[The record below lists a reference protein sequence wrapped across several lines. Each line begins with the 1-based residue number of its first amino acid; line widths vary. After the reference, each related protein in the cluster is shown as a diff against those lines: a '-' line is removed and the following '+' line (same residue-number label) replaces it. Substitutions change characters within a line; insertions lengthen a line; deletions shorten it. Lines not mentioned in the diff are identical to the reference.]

1 MTRGELIVLLIVGAT
16 AANLPFGAWR
26 ATVKRFSLQWFL
38 SIHLP
43 IPLIL
48 LLRTSL
54 GLSAG
59 YIAVSLTCAVAGQL
73 LGAWLFCRLR
83 SRRGVMEA
91 GTADRPT

>member
-1 MTRGELIVLLIVGAT
+1 MTTAELIVLLVLGAT
-16 AANLPFGAWR
+16 ALNLPFGAWR

-54 GLSAG
+54 ELSAR
-59 YIAVSLTCAVAGQL
+59 YIVVSLVCAVAGQL
-73 LGAWLFCRLR
+73 LGSWLLTRQR
-83 SRRGVMEA
+83 SRRHVVEA
-91 GTADRPT
+91 GAVDRPT